1 MPKERSVVQSIIA
14 VAVFIILEAAAV
26 LMLSNN
32 NELQRLWIA
41 RISHGFMAKTWGT
54 TQAVSNYFSLKR
66 QNDELALENDMLR
79 KKVLGYEL
87 AAKAADPDFRPVMMD
102 NGFNYIPATI
112 VKSSTN
118 SQHNYLII
126 DKGSEDGV
134 TRNSGVITSKGI
146 IGIVDA
152 VSGLP
157 QHGILHQREAR
168 ELRSRRTPGMG
179 RHKLGQSHTQGNS
192 APVQV
197 RSGRHGLHER
207 LFHDLSSRHPDR
219 SGR

>member
-1 MPKERSVVQSIIA
+1 MPKERSVVQSIIT

-54 TQAVSNYFSLKR
+54 TQAVSNYFFLKR

-152 VSGLP
+152 VSG
-157 QHGILHQREAR
+157 HY
-168 ELRSRRTPGMG
+168 S
-179 RHKLGQSHTQGNS
+179 
-192 APVQV
+192 
-197 RSGRHGLHER
+197 
-207 LFHDLSSRHPDR
+207 
-219 SGR
+219 

>member
-54 TQAVSNYFSLKR
+54 TQAGSNYFSLKR

-87 AAKAADPDFRPVMMD
+87 A
-102 NGFNYIPATI
+102 
-112 VKSSTN
+112 
-118 SQHNYLII
+118 
-126 DKGSEDGV
+126 
-134 TRNSGVITSKGI
+134 
-146 IGIVDA
+146 
-152 VSGLP
+152 
-157 QHGILHQREAR
+157 
-168 ELRSRRTPGMG
+168 
-179 RHKLGQSHTQGNS
+179 
-192 APVQV
+192 
-197 RSGRHGLHER
+197 
-207 LFHDLSSRHPDR
+207 
-219 SGR
+219 